1 MATVE
6 EIGQE
11 KQRIAE
17 RLARLDAERAKLAEQ
32 LNELEIAERVLSRF
46 GRGAPPWRS
55 VAAGDAR
62 RGPLRLPPPN
72 AGLAPLSRRRGCR

>member
-1 MATVE
+1 MATVD

-11 KQRIAE
+11 RQRIAE
-17 RLARLDAERAKLAEQ
+17 RLARLDAERGKLAEQ

-46 GRGAPPWRS
+46 GRGATVRC

-62 RGPLRLPPPN
+62 RGPPPRLPPAN
-72 AGLAPLSRRRGCR
+72 AGLAPLSRRQGCP